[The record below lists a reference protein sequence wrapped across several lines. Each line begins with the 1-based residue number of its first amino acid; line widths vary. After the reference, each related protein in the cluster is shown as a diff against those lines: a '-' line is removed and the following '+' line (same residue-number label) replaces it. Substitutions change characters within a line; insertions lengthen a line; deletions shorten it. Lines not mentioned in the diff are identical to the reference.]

1 MILGFVFYNI
11 DTSYIAQACYLV
23 HILCIIF
30 TPAPGDVLFDSMTN
44 ASAELFAAPSMLVAG
59 SFDVE
64 TTSHALSPDDSLW
77 EVF

>member
-1 MILGFVFYNI
+1 
-11 DTSYIAQACYLV
+11 
-23 HILCIIF
+23 
-30 TPAPGDVLFDSMTN
+30 MTN

-77 EVF
+77 EVFWGYDSPSFDAAA

>member
-1 MILGFVFYNI
+1 M
-11 DTSYIAQACYLV
+11 
-23 HILCIIF
+23 
-30 TPAPGDVLFDSMTN
+30 LFDSMTN